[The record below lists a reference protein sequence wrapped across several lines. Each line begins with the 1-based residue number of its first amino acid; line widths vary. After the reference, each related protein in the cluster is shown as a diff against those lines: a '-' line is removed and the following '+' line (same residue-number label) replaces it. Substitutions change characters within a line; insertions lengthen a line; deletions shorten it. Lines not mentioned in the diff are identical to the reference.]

1 MRKFLL
7 LGLVGALVCG
17 SALVAASPAKATRA
31 LFVAGF
37 GASTTSG
44 DVAIYARAIGPAV
57 GEGIPVAPAVGFLR
71 ASDTSLGDLS
81 GSVSCIGL
89 ASPRAAIV
97 SGDLVTPVVSNGVT
111 YSNFSLIVVLGGNG
125 VPPWIELLPD
135 NLAGLG
141 PCGTSLFAAAG
152 IPDLPND
159 VLVEGRFFIFGGL

>member
-1 MRKFLL
+1 MRKFVL

-17 SALVAASPAKATRA
+17 GALVTASPANTTRT
-31 LFVAGF
+31 LFVAGV

-44 DVAIYARAIGPAV
+44 HVAINARAIGPAV

-71 ASDTSLGDLS
+71 ARDTPFGNLR
-81 GSVSCIGL
+81 GSVSI
-89 ASPRAAIV
+89 I
-97 SGDLVTPVVSNGVT
+97 
-111 YSNFSLIVVLGGNG
+111 VLGGNG

-135 NLAGLG
+135 NLEGLG